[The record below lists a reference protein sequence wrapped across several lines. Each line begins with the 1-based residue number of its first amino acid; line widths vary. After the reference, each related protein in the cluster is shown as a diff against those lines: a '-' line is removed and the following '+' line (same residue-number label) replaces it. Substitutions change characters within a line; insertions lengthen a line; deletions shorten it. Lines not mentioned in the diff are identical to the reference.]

1 MRLPTLFCA
10 SLLLTA
16 PLLAEA
22 GFFSSN
28 ESQKGASTEQDLPL
42 DQRVELLERRM
53 NALSNIV
60 LRLDAL
66 QREVQQLRGDLEE
79 QKHAM
84 EAMKQQQRSQALD
97 MDQRLGRIS
106 GTPPSTSLP
115 PATVINVPPPAAA
128 RNTPPPVVSSSA
140 PGAQPPPLATPG
152 PQAGAGPQQEKAQ
165 YQEAFNLLMQRRYDE
180 ARPAFTAFLA
190 SYPDGELSDNAQY
203 WLAESYYVSRDYD
216 TALPQ
221 FNKVVEN
228 FPHSSKVP
236 DAMLKIGFIQGE
248 QQEWETARETLEQL
262 IQRYPSSTASQLAKK
277 HLDRMRSEGH

>member
-1 MRLPTLFCA
+1 MRLPTLFCV
-10 SLLLTA
+10 SLLLTV
-16 PLLAEA
+16 PLMAEA
-22 GFFSSN
+22 GFFSSD
-28 ESQKGASTEQDLPL
+28 QPKQGAASEQDLPL

-79 QKHAM
+79 QKHTI
-84 EAMKQQQRSQALD
+84 EALKQQQRSLALD
-97 MDQRLGRIS
+97 VDQRLGRIS
-106 GTPPSTSLP
+106 GTPSASLP
-115 PATVINVPPPAAA
+115 PATSGDVA
-128 RNTPPPVVSSSA
+128 PPVVDRTPPSPTASSSA
-140 PGAQPPPLATPG
+140 PGTQTPPLTTPG

-190 SYPDGELSDNAQY
+190 KYPDGELSDNAQY
-203 WLAESYYVSRDYD
+203 WLAESYYVAHDYD

-248 QQEWETARETLEQL
+248 QQEWDAARGTLEQL